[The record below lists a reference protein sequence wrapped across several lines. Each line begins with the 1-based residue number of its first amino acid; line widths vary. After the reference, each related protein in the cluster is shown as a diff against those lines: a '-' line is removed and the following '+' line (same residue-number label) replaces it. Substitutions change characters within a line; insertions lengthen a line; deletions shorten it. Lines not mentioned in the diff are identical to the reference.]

1 VSLTR
6 TLASARDCPMRT
18 SPATTVARHRT
29 LQAAVRCSTCASTV
43 PLRRTGRP
51 EEVRGIVMFLLSD
64 ESNYVDG
71 AEILVD
77 GGVIAR

>member
-1 VSLTR
+1 
-6 TLASARDCPMRT
+6 
-18 SPATTVARHRT
+18 
-29 LQAAVRCSTCASTV
+29 
-43 PLRRTGRP
+43 
-51 EEVRGIVMFLLSD
+51 MFLLSD